1 MQVIEIRNRWTNE
14 VLFSVEAE
22 TLRAACEAAIRAGAN
37 LSSANLRGANLRGA
51 NLRGADLDGADL
63 DGADLDGADLGGAN
77 LGGANLYGADLS
89 SADLS
94 SANLRGANLR
104 GANLRGADLYGAR
117 YAPTNLLEH
126 IRRDIREILD
136 AAPAE
141 VGGLLQA
148 LWSGKVDGST
158 YEGECACLVGTIANV
173 RGSRYD
179 AIPGITPDTQRPAE
193 RWFMN
198 IRKGDTPVTN
208 PAAAYACAVVAEWMH
223 ERGVVAPVPPM
234 RVRGT
239 DA

>member
-37 LSSANLRGANLRGA
+37 LRDANLSDANLSSADLSGADLSGADLSGANLSDANLR
-51 NLRGADLDGADL
+51 
-63 DGADLDGADLGGAN
+63 GADLGGAN
-77 LGGANLYGADLS
+77 LY
-89 SADLS
+89 
-94 SANLRGANLR
+94 
-104 GANLRGADLYGAR
+104 GADLYGAR